1 MLAGEK
7 VLTASGLGMKYG
19 ERQALDGLSFSL
31 GAGRILGFLGPNGAG
46 KTTAIRILTTIIEPT
61 AGSFTVAG
69 IESTDPHA
77 IRKRIGVLPESLGF
91 PKRNTALEYLTYFGQ
106 HYGRSRTD
114 SRERALGL
122 LAEVG
127 LGGREN
133 SLIGSYSRGMRQRL
147 GIARTLLGDPE
158 VVFLDEPT
166 LGLDPRGQQELLH
179 IITMIAGDRKAGVV
193 FCSHLLA
200 EVENV
205 CDDVIILN
213 EGQVV
218 ANGPVGDVT
227 NRKGSTR
234 FSVSVPPSSVDAA
247 TAAIAAAAKPGG
259 ISVQTHPT
267 GRIDLELG
275 GEDPLIAAEA
285 RKWIL
290 TSLLQADVDV
300 LDFTNERTRLE
311 AVFLELTEDGAG

>member
-1 MLAGEK
+1 MFAGEN
-7 VLTASGLGMKYG
+7 VLTASGLGMRYG
-19 ERQALDGLSFSL
+19 DRQALRGLSFSL

-77 IRKRIGVLPESLGF
+77 IRTRIGVLPESLGF

-106 HYGRSRTD
+106 HYRRSRSD
-114 SRERALGL
+114 SRDRALGL
-122 LAEVG
+122 LTEVG
-127 LGGREN
+127 LSGREN

-179 IITMIAGDRKAGVV
+179 IIKMIAEDRRAGVV

-200 EVENV
+200 EVEGV
-205 CDDVIILN
+205 CDEVIILN

-227 NRKGSTR
+227 SRRGSTR
-234 FSVSVPPSSVDAA
+234 FSVVVPSSSVGLAVAAVD
-247 TAAIAAAAKPGG
+247 TAAYAGG
-259 ISVQTHPT
+259 ISVQANPS
-267 GRIDLELG
+267 GRIDLELE
-275 GEDPLIAAEA
+275 GEDPRLAEEA
-285 RKWIL
+285 RKRVL
-290 TSLLQADVDV
+290 SGLLDAGIDI

-311 AVFLELTEDGAG
+311 EVFLELTEDGTR